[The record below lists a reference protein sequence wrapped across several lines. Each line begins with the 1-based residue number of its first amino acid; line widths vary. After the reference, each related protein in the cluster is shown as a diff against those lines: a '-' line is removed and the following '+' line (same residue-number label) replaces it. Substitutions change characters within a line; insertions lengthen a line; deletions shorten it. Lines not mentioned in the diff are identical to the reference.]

1 MSNGLPRRHVAKRA
15 LTWLLCA
22 VIIFTL
28 SACTKSVHKVSYI
41 TDGQDVLGA
50 MPQKDDIEPLQTK
63 PAQELVNAG
72 FIYLANRNLKIA
84 ELHFTT
90 ALSKDPK
97 NVEAFI
103 GLGRTEIIKGNNSAA
118 LMHFAKAT
126 QLDPHSVPA
135 LVGEAQA
142 LRFEG
147 RLNAATQKINTAM
160 MIDPENISVLQE
172 LAMIY
177 DMTGR
182 ENLSAPIYQEIV
194 EKSPD
199 RAASHNNL
207 GLNYMVRGE
216 YPESIRAFLQAYELD
231 RNNKMIKNNL
241 ASAYLLYGDRENAL
255 KIFTSTVGE
264 AAAYNNIGYLL
275 MTQGEFDEA
284 EKALRTAIAINPRFY
299 VRAQENLDKLDAL
312 RKTSKVQPQ

>member
-1 MSNGLPRRHVAKRA
+1 MCNGQNRLIVANRS
-15 LTWLLCA
+15 LTRLLCA

-28 SACTKSVHKVSYI
+28 PACTKSVHKVSYI
-41 TDGQDVLGA
+41 NEGQDVIGA
-50 MPQKDDIEPLQTK
+50 MPQKDDLEPLQDK
-63 PAQELVNAG
+63 PVQELVNAG

-97 NVEAFI
+97 NAEALI
-103 GLGRTEIIKGNNSAA
+103 GLGRMEILKGNNNAA
-118 LMHFAKAT
+118 LMRFAKAT
-126 QLDPHSVPA
+126 QLEPSSVPA

-147 RLNAATQKINTAM
+147 KLDAATQKINAAM
-160 MIDPENISVLQE
+160 MIDPENITVLQE

-194 EKSPD
+194 EKAPD
-199 RAASHNNL
+199 RAASHNNQ
-207 GLNYMVRGE
+207 GLNYMVRGK
-216 YPESIRAFLQAYELD
+216 YPQAIRAFLQAYELD

-284 EKALRTAIAINPRFY
+284 EKALRKAIAINPRFY

-312 RKTSKVQPQ
+312 RKTSKAQPQ